1 MTSSASFMFNHI
13 SADGKVIT
21 TITGAKTVKQPTP
34 GFFQKYGSMLM
45 IGAMLIG
52 MYTYKKSNPALE
64 RSEFH
69 SYQ

>member
-1 MTSSASFMFNHI
+1 MFNHI

-52 MYTYKKSNPALE
+52 MSRTKSQIP
-64 RSEFH
+64 H
-69 SYQ
+69 